1 MISKIIDESKIQQTK
16 KAISKHKKIVILAHQ
31 SPDGDAIGSSL
42 AMYHFLLELEKDV
55 QIIVPDGFPSF
66 LGWLK
71 GSGEILIYDKYPQ
84 YAQEAIEAADLI
96 LCMDFN
102 SHHRIGEALGQLLQA
117 SNAKKILID
126 HHLDPSSDFDVS
138 LSYPSMCATGE
149 VVFRLICRMGYFEE
163 INRDCAEAIYTAMMT
178 DTGRFSYNSDSP
190 EIYYIIAE
198 LIKKGVNKDEIV
210 RRVFQNESLDRI
222 RLRGFIQYEKLKVLP
237 ELQSAYI
244 TLTDEEQQRFNLVKG
259 DTEGLVNIPL
269 DIKGINCS
277 AFFKEDKESNKI
289 KVSLRSI
296 GNIAVNELSNK
307 YFNGGGHKNAAGGS
321 WNGSMEEAVAL
332 FERVIADYISK

>member
-1 MISKIIDESKIQQTK
+1 MISKIIDEAKIQQAK
-16 KAISKHKKIVILAHQ
+16 KAINKYDKIVIITHQ

-55 QIIVPDGFPSF
+55 QVIVPDAFPDF

-71 GSGEILIYDKYPQ
+71 GCGDILVYDKYPQ
-84 YAQEAIEAADLI
+84 YAHEAIEAAELI

-102 SHHRIGEALGQLLQA
+102 SHHRVGAPLGELLQKSA
-117 SNAKKILID
+117 AKKILID
-126 HHLDPSSDFDVS
+126 HHLDPAEDFDVS
-138 LSYPSMCATGE
+138 ISYPSMCATGE
-149 VVFRLICRMGYFEE
+149 VVFRLICRMGHFEE
-163 INRDCAEAIYTAMMT
+163 INKDCAEAIYTAMMT

-198 LIKKGVNKDEIV
+198 LIKKGISKDEIV
-210 RRVFQNESLDRI
+210 QRVYQNESLDRL
-222 RLRGFIQYEKLKVLP
+222 RLRGFVLYEKMQVFP
-237 ELQSAYI
+237 ELQSACI
-244 TLTDEEQQRFNLVKG
+244 TLTEDEQKSFNTKKG
-259 DTEGLVNIPL
+259 DTEGLVNMPL

-277 AFFKEDKESNKI
+277 VFFKEDKQSNKI

-321 WNGSMEEAVAL
+321 WFGTMDEAVEL
-332 FERVIADYISK
+332 FKRVVKDFISK